1 MTVTFDHVVITVEN
15 LDQAIT
21 DFSKLGFHVTRGGAH
36 GRTEMAMVLFADGT
50 YLELITLRSK
60 VLRQFLRIAAKAG
73 LLDRLLDRK
82 SDIYRRLSSWFAQP
96 FGPVDICVR
105 VPQLDSILTHWTET
119 GLPCLE
125 TAQFERTRPDGQTAR
140 WLLGSSVDAR
150 LPFLIQDLT
159 ESDIRVPLSDV
170 QDHANGALGIGGV
183 RVCVDDVAAS
193 HAVYKHAFPHSQ
205 TDVTASFQFG
215 PTKVALTEKSPPDR
229 KFEIDLACNG
239 AQRTLSVGNADIRLT
254 PS

>member
-1 MTVTFDHVVITVEN
+1 MTVTFDHVVITVKN

-50 YLELITLRSK
+50 YLELITLRSNA
-60 VLRQFLRIAAKAG
+60 LRQFLRMTAKVG

-82 SDIYRRLSSWFAQP
+82 SDIYRRLSSWFGQP

-105 VPQLDSILTHWTET
+105 VPQLDSILTHWTDT

-140 WLLGSSVDAR
+140 WRLGSSVDAR

-159 ESDIRVPLSDV
+159 APDVRVPISDV
-170 QDHANGALGIGGV
+170 QGHGNGALGLGCV
-183 RVCVDDVAAS
+183 RVYVDDVAGS
-193 HAVYKHAFPHSQ
+193 HALYEQAFPKAQ
-205 TDVTASFQFG
+205 TDVMGTFQFG
-215 PTKVALTEKSPPDR
+215 LTSVGLIKTIQPDR
-229 KFEIDLACNG
+229 KFDIELSCEG
-239 AQRTLSVGNADIRLT
+239 PPRTLHVGNAHIRLT
-254 PS
+254 